1 MVVEKEHTDRHGSDA
16 IAVALTRPEHPGTS
30 QGVSG
35 RHCPYPLGMAYPSND
50 DAHRLD
56 TGPLPTTSLTDSP
69 ATGSPVTE
77 SLDLPH
83 TSSIQLRGL
92 LDAIIAVGSELSLP
106 VVLHRITEAAT
117 DLVGATYGALGV
129 LDEDNV
135 GLAEFITV
143 GLDDAATEAIGE
155 LPAGHGVLGL
165 LIVEPKPL
173 RLPDLARHPDSFGF
187 PPGHPPM
194 TSFLGVPIRIRGSVF
209 GNLYLTDKRNGS
221 EFTDADEELAVA
233 LAAAAAAT
241 IETTRLQGRLAD
253 LLVVEDRERI
263 ARELHDTVI
272 QRLFATGLSLAGIAG
287 RVDDSEL
294 AARIQGAVDDLDD
307 TVRHVR
313 STIFE
318 LQRPDTAARSVRRE
332 LLDLAAETGQSLG
345 FAVGTRFNGPID
357 TNVGGHI
364 ADHMVAVAREALSNT
379 VRHSQATQVILEV
392 DADSASVTLRVRDN
406 GIGPSAQSTGN
417 GLGNMASRA
426 DELGGMFAM
435 DGAPGAG
442 CTVQW
447 RVPIPD

>member
-1 MVVEKEHTDRHGSDA
+1 
-16 IAVALTRPEHPGTS
+16 
-30 QGVSG
+30 
-35 RHCPYPLGMAYPSND
+35 MANPIDD
-50 DAHRLD
+50 DANPLIGTLAADSQD
-56 TGPLPTTSLTDSP
+56 TGIHPP
-69 ATGSPVTE
+69 E

-106 VVLHRITEAAT
+106 VVLRRITEAAT
-117 DLVGATYGALGV
+117 ELVGATYGALGV
-129 LDEDNV
+129 LNADNTE
-135 GLAEFITV
+135 LAEFISV
-143 GLDDAATEAIGE
+143 GLDDDTTQTIGD
-155 LPAGHGVLGL
+155 LPSGHGVLGL

-194 TSFLGVPIRIRGSVF
+194 KSFLGVPIRIRGLVF

-221 EFTDADEELAVA
+221 EFTEADEELAVA

-287 RVDDSEL
+287 RVEDPEL

-313 STIFE
+313 TTIFE
-318 LQRPDTAARSVRRE
+318 LQRPDIGARSVRRE
-332 LLDLAAETGQSLG
+332 LLDLAADTGRSLG

-357 TNVGGHI
+357 TNVAGQV

-379 VRHSQATQVILEV
+379 VRHSQATEVVLEV
-392 DADSASVTLRVRDN
+392 DADSAWVTLRVRDN
-406 GIGPSAQSTGN
+406 GVGPSPESVGAECVGN
-417 GLGNMASRA
+417 GLGNMSSRA

>member
-1 MVVEKEHTDRHGSDA
+1 
-16 IAVALTRPEHPGTS
+16 
-30 QGVSG
+30 
-35 RHCPYPLGMAYPSND
+35 MAYPSND
-50 DAHRLD
+50 DAQRL
-56 TGPLPTTSLTDSP
+56 
-69 ATGSPVTE
+69 TGSSSTNVPPGEVPFTE

-106 VVLHRITEAAT
+106 VVLRRITEAAT

-129 LDEDNV
+129 LDEDNA

-143 GLDDAATEAIGE
+143 GLDHDTTEAIGD

-209 GNLYLTDKRNGS
+209 GNLYLTDKRNGD
-221 EFTDADEELAVA
+221 EFTEADEELAVA

-287 RVDDSEL
+287 RVDDPEL
-294 AARIQGAVDDLDD
+294 ASRIQVAVDDLDD
-307 TVRHVR
+307 TVRHIR

-318 LQRPDTAARSVRRE
+318 LQRPDHAARSVRRE
-332 LLDLAAETGQSLG
+332 LLDLAAETGRGLG

-357 TNVGGHI
+357 TNVAGLV

-392 DADSASVTLRVRDN
+392 DADSAWVTLRVRDN
-406 GIGPSAQSTGN
+406 GIGPNPHSTGN

-426 DELGGMFAM
+426 DELGGMFAI